1 MTENKLSLEHALVV
15 NALKK
20 EHLTSYQLLKKIKS
34 ISLILVLYNI
44 LDDLRN
50 KGILKSYMKQDSKFH
65 YIS

>member
-1 MTENKLSLEHALVV
+1 MNKKRLSSEQSLVI

-20 EHLTSYQLLKKIKS
+20 DHLTSYKLLKKIKS

-44 LDDLRN
+44 LDDLRSM
-50 KGILKSYMKQDSKFH
+50 GILKSYMKQDSKFH

>member
-1 MTENKLSLEHALVV
+1 MNKKRLSSEQSLVI

-20 EHLTSYQLLKKIKS
+20 DPLTSYKLLKKIKS

-44 LDDLRN
+44 LDDLRSM
-50 KGILKSYMKQDSKFH
+50 GILKSYMKQDSKFH

>member
-1 MTENKLSLEHALVV
+1 MNKKRLSSEQSLVI

-20 EHLTSYQLLKKIKS
+20 DHLTSYQLLKKIKS

-44 LDDLRN
+44 LDDLRSM
-50 KGILKSYMKQDSKFH
+50 GILKSYMKQDSKFH

>member
-1 MTENKLSLEHALVV
+1 MNKKRLSSEQSLVI

-20 EHLTSYQLLKKIKS
+20 DPLTSYKLLKKIKS

-44 LDDLRN
+44 LDNLRSM
-50 KGILKSYMKQDSKFH
+50 GILKSYMKQDSKFH